1 MCPAARASSRM
12 LETLAPTR
20 GPTNGDASSHTM
32 NRPARHRARGMPS
45 CPRAPSN
52 SSFSPPHNSGPRF
65 RRRNRDRHEQNDE
78 QQHWHDSRAPEPLER
93 EPVASHHSAGSPCVH
108 LSRTTCRPLCGGV
121 IFRSTASACQRPLR
135 PAVRSEPEHAMPAC
149 RTPWF
154 EKFRQLLI
162 RAPVAL
168 SSGVAPLHGGIRD
181 LGRSPD
187 RRSRIEA

>member
-1 MCPAARASSRM
+1 MSPDLRASCSPPTDM
-12 LETLAPTR
+12 ASTSGAP
-20 GPTNGDASSHTM
+20 DADPPSHTIE
-32 NRPARHRARGMPS
+32 RPPGHRARGM
-45 CPRAPSN
+45 SN
-52 SSFSPPHNSGPRF
+52 SLHARSNGSVSSAHNSRPRF

-135 PAVRSEPEHAMPAC
+135 PAVRSEPEHSMPAC

-168 SSGVAPLHGGIRD
+168 SSGVAPLHGASGI
-181 LGRSPD
+181 
-187 RRSRIEA
+187 